1 MAIGIGYWEIGS
13 HVDLYPTDMSNRLI
27 RRVQTQTGVVG
38 SCVDCTG
45 EQLKK
50 NTGKKERRE
59 YLYFVV
65 REKEKVKILCNNNTV
80 CF

>member
-13 HVDLYPTDMSNRLI
+13 HVDLNPTDMTNRLI

-38 SCVDCTG
+38 SCVDCIG

-50 NTGKKERRE
+50 IQERKKGENT
-59 YLYFVV
+59 Y
-65 REKEKVKILCNNNTV
+65 IL
-80 CF
+80 